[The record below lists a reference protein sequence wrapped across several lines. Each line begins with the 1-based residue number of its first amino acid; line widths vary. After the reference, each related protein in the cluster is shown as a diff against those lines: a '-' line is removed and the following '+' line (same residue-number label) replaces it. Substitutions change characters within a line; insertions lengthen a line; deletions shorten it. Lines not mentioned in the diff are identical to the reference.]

1 MGWSFVICEPGDGPW
16 RDHQPKF
23 ERLVQLPPRGFALVA
38 RMPTGKSMIVPLGR
52 PPSVDDG
59 WRRTPPKS

>member
-1 MGWSFVICEPGDGPW
+1 MGWSFVIREPDDGPW

-23 ERLVQLPPRGFALVA
+23 ERLVRLPPGGFGFVA
-38 RMPTGKSMIVPLGR
+38 RRPTGESMIVPLGR

-59 WRRTPPKS
+59 ERGAPPKS